1 MEISKFDLAFKL
13 FDKYNSKDPKTTM
26 FDGQEIP
33 NALLYAQRMTDKLN
47 EFEPN
52 ASEHLKL
59 ATHCQ
64 HIGRWEIPRKNYP
77 IDRKGYLTWRG
88 QLKLLHA
95 KIAGE
100 ILDKVGYGEIVIS
113 KVKDLLMKKQ
123 LKQNPETQILEDIIC
138 LVFLEFY
145 FDDFSNEHDEEK
157 LVNIL
162 KKTIAKMSQ
171 RGIEMAMQLPLPEKA
186 KSLIA
191 KASS

>member
-77 IDRKGYLTWRG
+77 IDRKGYLYRIR
-88 QLKLLHA
+88 A
-95 KIAGE
+95 
-100 ILDKVGYGEIVIS
+100 
-113 KVKDLLMKKQ
+113 
-123 LKQNPETQILEDIIC
+123 C
-138 LVFLEFY
+138 LVLKDSRLFLY
-145 FDDFSNEHDEEK
+145 PPWTVAR
-157 LVNIL
+157 LPNIW
-162 KKTIAKMSQ
+162 TA
-171 RGIEMAMQLPLPEKA
+171 
-186 KSLIA
+186 
-191 KASS
+191 